1 MAIVDP
7 VHNLFLGSAKHFL
20 KDIWIDKGIIPESS
34 FDVIQQKVD
43 SIRIPTGMGRI
54 PHKKDFLHLQQIS
67 GRTGCLLLPSFHTRH
82 DHWRRF
88 GVLATFCVSVSSTLL

>member
-1 MAIVDP
+1 MDP
-7 VHNLFLGSAKHFL
+7 MHNLFLGSAKHFL

-34 FDVIQQKVD
+34 FDVIQQRVD

-54 PHKKDFLHLQQIS
+54 PHKIRS
-67 GRTGCLLLPSFHTRH
+67 GFSAFTADQWKNWVLYYLLPSFHTRY

-88 GVLATFCVSVSSTLL
+88 GVLATFC